1 MFSGITQYRGAR
13 LFFDSLSLFFSNFVH
28 TTINY
33 STYDRQY
40 NTTTNSSFYPCT
52 ASNPYQVRTSKV
64 TRITD
69 KATTPLAP
77 FKAQYVILSVR
88 FAKRENTCSL
98 PNTNDALGWFWLVK
112 WLFQARLDFMS
123 KQHVVV
129 AHQMLW
135 SDSNRLSSLGGVFV
149 SKLDLWVE
157 TFQLIV
163 RILFPCEE
171 MATGVV
177 HGQNGTLEIFL
188 CVDGFG
194 IGHVVI

>member
-77 FKAQYVILSVR
+77 LKAQL
-88 FAKRENTCSL
+88 
-98 PNTNDALGWFWLVK
+98 LVK
-112 WLFQARLDFMS
+112 VRGTKIDGIAVDFS
-123 KQHVVV
+123 
-129 AHQMLW
+129 A
-135 SDSNRLSSLGGVFV
+135 
-149 SKLDLWVE
+149 
-157 TFQLIV
+157 
-163 RILFPCEE
+163 
-171 MATGVV
+171 AT
-177 HGQNGTLEIFL
+177 T
-188 CVDGFG
+188 CRR
-194 IGHVVI
+194 